1 MRRRLRLIGR
11 PVAGIAVAAA
21 LAAVAASHAAAGT
34 YAEPDRVLVA
44 TTGSPSELTTTLPIY
59 TAPGVGRRVVMSL
72 PASALGRLAFGDRLL
87 SSSEL
92 EVTTDCLAKEARC
105 VGTPYDYD
113 PTVSAQLILAPSASA
128 TGGPDTTALS
138 GIKRQPCLQRL
149 PNREHHCTLAFMW
162 PALNL
167 ATPLPTCFPASCY
180 VNLVADAYSPQ
191 AQPGNVLLVGEDE
204 PDGSIGQGKG
214 RVNAIR
220 IRPNAPGPA
229 PQGRVTGAVTRAPAA
244 SQLEIGRQSDL
255 NETVVFSRELPHL
268 QQGDQLAV
276 WAKLR
281 TDISQLPYNVLVHSK
296 LIVTGRPDA
305 TRVTHLAK
313 QVVDMNGELTE
324 GNGFNCTAA
333 TTPCTTTKA
342 GVGSMVADARDRTG
356 QPVPL
361 YVNLVTGTMAKR
373 ASASPGDAAT
383 VLDGWL
389 RVRRYP
395 ASRHG

>member
-1 MRRRLRLIGR
+1 MHRRLRGLGR
-11 PVAGIAVAAA
+11 PVAGITVAAA
-21 LAAVAASHAAAGT
+21 LAAMAAPHVAAGT
-34 YAEPDRVLVA
+34 YAQPDRVLVA
-44 TTGSPSELTTTLPIY
+44 TTGSPSELITTLPIY
-59 TAPGVGRRVVMSL
+59 TSRRLGQRVVMSL

-87 SSSEL
+87 ASSEL
-92 EVTTDCLAKEARC
+92 EVTTDCLAEEARC
-105 VGTPYDYD
+105 VGTPYAYD
-113 PTVSAQLILAPSASA
+113 PTISAQLVLAPSASA

-138 GIKRQPCLQRL
+138 GITRQPCLQRL
-149 PNREHHCTLAFMW
+149 PNREHHCTLAFMR

-167 ATPLPTCFPASCY
+167 ATPSPACFPASCY
-180 VNLVADAYSPQ
+180 VNLVANAYSPQ
-191 AQPGNVLLVGEDE
+191 AQPGDVVLVGEDQ

-229 PQGRVTGAVTRAPAA
+229 PQGRVTRTVTRAPAA

-255 NETVVFSRELPHL
+255 NETVVFSQELPHL
-268 QQGDQLAV
+268 QRGDQLGV

-281 TDISQLPYNVLVHSK
+281 TDISQLPYNVLVRSK

-313 QVVDMNGELTE
+313 QEVDLNGELTE
-324 GNGFNCTAA
+324 ANGFNCTAA
-333 TTPCTTTKA
+333 TTPCTTSKA
-342 GVGSMVADARDRTG
+342 GVGSMVADARDRAG
-356 QPVPL
+356 KPGPL
-361 YVNLVTGTMAKR
+361 YVNVVTGTMAKR

-395 ASRHG
+395 ASRRG